1 MSNNNT
7 ASPQSTQT
15 TEPPAGRWF
24 NSEGGYFQLPRALRF
39 DERLSHTQRVVL
51 MTIASHVI
59 HCDEVFP
66 SREAIRSYTGM
77 DAADIT
83 AHTNALEDL
92 GWLSK
97 SHTEGLSV
105 RYLLHVPRY
114 AVERMHAMKLE
125 AEVEREFARER
136 RLAARDARMAARA
149 DKAA

>member
-1 MSNNNT
+1 MSNINT

-83 AHTNALEDL
+83 ALVASCCSRAQGNRWALPCSACGSASGCGD
-92 GWLSK
+92 STT
-97 SHTEGLSV
+97 SSPCT
-105 RYLLHVPRY
+105 RT
-114 AVERMHAMKLE
+114 
-125 AEVEREFARER
+125 
-136 RLAARDARMAARA
+136 RA
-149 DKAA
+149 WAIRFEKGIKG